1 MITLPVTGFR
11 MAKRAAST
19 GFSIGNYLARKAVPI
34 AETDTIDKYVE
45 RIENKGRNLDIVQKT
60 RESDQEQNA
69 LEACVAESLAKFKPT
84 KKMAATIDT
93 ADKATSSI
101 GLVGDYLILMTGMYG
116 YALNLASKG
125 TEMAMK
131 LPFMA
136 YYAKKN
142 PKKAAYKIPTW
153 LALESLHFFP
163 FVGKVLNF
171 RNNYTNT
178 VVKDIENH
186 AEQLYRKKAGLMRES
201 WSKRLWNKAK
211 SYVKNPQQSPDP
223 QPQPEPAFV
232 NTEVN
237 KMKNINEEEKRD
249 EEKRK
254 DTKDLMELLV
264 KRCKGELSTEE
275 AQTLDRL
282 TNKYKDELNSP
293 VKFYRG
299 DLVPLPGKDPVAS
312 IPEEPIGIPCPLV
325 DPENRLK
332 AYMSREGFTKSAY
345 ADYMSRV
352 RSDVPKGLEKVLN
365 WGYSLYA
372 GKTWWNN
379 TEKFFE
385 NSKEIGDV
393 VDKFAE
399 EQGIHEATFGRG
411 FGGKGPMNEVKGA
424 YEFEIAGDKF
434 YVIEFRSQGSQ
445 TYSKAHDMKPK
456 KDGEHVVAPQV
467 MVDIIA
473 DYKLVYDVR
482 KGKVIDFH
490 EKKTINKHKDYII
503 GSNATKP
510 GRVYDAKPKAEPM
523 MVPAQR

>member
-11 MAKRAAST
+11 MAKRAATT
-19 GFSIGNYLARKAVPI
+19 GFSVGNYLVRKTAPI
-34 AETDTIDKYVE
+34 VETDTIDKYVE

-60 RESDQEQNA
+60 RTSEQEQKA
-69 LEACVAESLAKFKPT
+69 LEACVAESLAKFKPA

-93 ADKATSSI
+93 ADKATSVT
-101 GLVGDYLILMTGMYG
+101 GLVGDYLIFMTGMYG

-237 KMKNINEEEKRD
+237 KMKNANDKERQ
-249 EEKRK
+249 K
-254 DTKDLMELLV
+254 DVKDLMDLLG
-264 KRCKGELSTEE
+264 KKEKGELTAKETAS
-275 AQTLDRL
+275 LDRL
-282 TNKYKDELNSP
+282 TNKYKNELDRP
-293 VKFYRG
+293 DWRRG
-299 DLVPLPGKDPVAS
+299 DVVHLPAYKPG
-312 IPEEPIGIPCPLV
+312 IPEEPRVGIPSPIQ

-332 AYMSREGFTKSAY
+332 AYMFMLVTNGGTIVTSFSRK
-345 ADYMSRV
+345 
-352 RSDVPKGLEKVLN
+352 
-365 WGYSLYA
+365 
-372 GKTWWNN
+372 
-379 TEKFFE
+379 
-385 NSKEIGDV
+385 
-393 VDKFAE
+393 
-399 EQGIHEATFGRG
+399 
-411 FGGKGPMNEVKGA
+411 
-424 YEFEIAGDKF
+424 
-434 YVIEFRSQGSQ
+434 
-445 TYSKAHDMKPK
+445 
-456 KDGEHVVAPQV
+456 
-467 MVDIIA
+467 
-473 DYKLVYDVR
+473 
-482 KGKVIDFH
+482 
-490 EKKTINKHKDYII
+490 
-503 GSNATKP
+503 
-510 GRVYDAKPKAEPM
+510 
-523 MVPAQR
+523 